1 MSSPV
6 PMAKSTMLY
15 DYPAWDYNVYGEPEM
30 TMELGEPATTP
41 WAHANADPGYDFE
54 GWFAE

>member
-1 MSSPV
+1 
-6 PMAKSTMLY
+6 MAKSTMLY

-30 TMELGEPATTP
+30 TMELGEPATTA